1 MEANIEFEY
10 VSNANSNYKLGS
22 KKRKKNLKLG
32 KGLMIIFYIVIIIII
47 IFVINKYK
55 LFQIKQRNEIYN
67 RISNLKTKN
76 YNLQQQ
82 LNQANEMIIK
92 LYNKISINN
101 QYIIFTQE
109 INQKYKEEQNF
120 FCDNILFF
128 INNEFENQIQK
139 SKIKFY
145 GKIYDM
151 FIYSDSDNVSRSIM
165 KAKSWEGGC
174 TLKILKALNFYT
186 NKTNSK
192 NEDLY
197 ILDIGGNVGWYSFYL
212 GKYDYNIMSF
222 EPTERNFYILKKNY
236 CLNRDINIT
245 IINKG
250 LFTSEKECDYYEN
263 IGNKGNGMVL
273 CHQRNDIPS
282 FLQKKSVVIL
292 TKLKNFIPFLS
303 EKKVAFMKIDVEGAE
318 KDVILG
324 GIELISKYHV
334 PFIFLEFSP
343 GLLKLHDSNN
353 RNFLEIFENNGYKI
367 SISNFLDK
375 NYVSIDYLLKTK
387 GIFNLYIIYTKI
399 LE

>member
-1 MEANIEFEY
+1 
-10 VSNANSNYKLGS
+10 
-22 KKRKKNLKLG
+22 
-32 KGLMIIFYIVIIIII
+32 MIIFYIVIIIII